1 MPYGRIAVMVLL
13 HLSEAI
19 LFDAVLVKCMLAL
32 DSAIYRLVLKGELGG
47 GSIL

>member
-19 LFDAVLVKCMLAL
+19 LFDAL
-32 DSAIYRLVLKGELGG
+32 LVLKGELGG
-47 GSIL
+47 GSILQAKLVLG